1 MVQLLKVTFNPRQCH
16 CSSVS
21 VVVCVWEWQWF
32 GLWLVV
38 ALIVGHTHI
47 HTQHQL
53 MVTLLSSVKRARC
66 PVEISDWIFLITGF
80 GSNTALLTQLCSGW
94 RLAPGFPH
102 KYWYPWSLPRRGA
115 LWSPLTYIGASMWCH
130 NICIVGHRCCFQE
143 LTFIILGLYCLH
155 QTPTVYIPV

>member
-16 CSSVS
+16 SSSVCVRMA
-21 VVVCVWEWQWF
+21 VVWF
-32 GLWLVV
+32 V
-38 ALIVGHTHI
+38 ARCGSHCRSHTHI

-155 QTPTVYIPV
+155 HTPTVYIPV